1 MGQQPDTILV
11 CPLNWGLGHA
21 TRDIPIIRSYLQQG
35 YRVVVASEANIIQLL
50 QQEVPGIETD
60 YFQGAHITYSSGNNQ
75 IWKLMQQLPLAL
87 FWLIREKQITAK
99 LVKKYKPACIISDN
113 RYGVRHS
120 KVKSVIITHQ
130 LMLKMPSGLSWLEKP
145 FHCLI
150 KLLVSGFSECWI
162 PDSPLPDLLAGD
174 LAHRYKLPQNARFIG
189 PLSRFADSYDEPL
202 ELTTTEKYAPDLLVI
217 LSGPEPQRT
226 ILQKIISEKA
236 MSENIKTLIIAGKPE
251 IKAISSD
258 NSCNLQILPHL
269 KSGQLKYLI
278 TKTPYVICRSGYTTL
293 MDLWYLKKSAIVIPT
308 PGQTEQEYLA
318 GYHHQKNHFA
328 ISQTD
333 FKAISLKQLFKI
345 SEASF
350 RTYF

>member
-1 MGQQPDTILV
+1 MVQQPDTILV

-50 QQEVPGIETD
+50 QQEVAGIETD
-60 YFQGAHITYSSGNNQ
+60 YFSGVHITYSSGNNQ
-75 IWKLMQQLPLAL
+75 LWKLVQQLPSAL

-99 LVKKYKPACIISDN
+99 LVKKYNPVCIISDN

-130 LMLKMPSGLSWLEKP
+130 LMLKMPNGLGWLEKP

-150 KLLVSGFSECWI
+150 QLLVSRFSECWI
-162 PDSPLPDLLAGD
+162 PDNPLPESLAGD
-174 LAHRYKLPQNARFIG
+174 LTHRYKLPKNARLIG
-189 PLSRFADSYDEPL
+189 PLSRFALSCDEPL
-202 ELTTTEKYAPDLLVI
+202 ELKTTEQYAPVLLVI

-226 ILQKIISEKA
+226 ILQEIISEKA
-236 MSENIKTLIIAGKPE
+236 MAENVKTLIIAGKPE
-251 IKAISSD
+251 SQPVLSD
-258 NSCNLQILPHL
+258 NSDNLQILPHL
-269 KSGQLKYLI
+269 KSEQLRHLI
-278 TKTPYVICRSGYTTL
+278 IKTPYVLCRSGYTTL
-293 MDLWYLKKSAIVIPT
+293 MDLWQINKRAIVIPT

-328 ISQTD
+328 ICQAD

-350 RTYF
+350 SSEH

>member
-1 MGQQPDTILV
+1 MVNHPETILV

-21 TRDIPIIRSYLQQG
+21 TRDIPIIQSFLQQG
-35 YRVVVASEANIIQLL
+35 YRVIVASEGHIIQLL
-50 QQEVPGIETD
+50 KKEVPGIETV
-60 YFQGAHITYSSGNNQ
+60 YFPGLHISYASGNNQ
-75 IWKLMQQLPLAL
+75 VFKLMKQLPSAL

-99 LVKKYKPACIISDN
+99 LVKKHKPVCIISDN

-130 LMLKMPSGLSWLEKP
+130 LMLKMPGGLSWLEKL

-150 KLLVSGFSECWI
+150 QLLVSGFSECWI
-162 PDSPLPDLLAGD
+162 PDNPMPDSLAGD
-174 LAHRYKLPQNARFIG
+174 LAHRYKLPKNARLIG
-189 PLSRFADSYDEPL
+189 PLSRFAESYDEPL
-202 ELTTTEKYAPDLLVI
+202 ESNTTEKYSPDLLVI

-226 ILQKIISEKA
+226 ILQEIISEKA

-251 IKAISSD
+251 SKGILSD
-258 NSCNLQILPHL
+258 NSENLQILPHL
-269 KSGQLKYLI
+269 KSEQLRHLI
-278 TKTPYVICRSGYTTL
+278 IKTPYVLCRSGYTTL
-293 MDLWYLKKSAIVIPT
+293 MDLWQIKKRAIVIPT

-328 ISQTD
+328 ISQAD
-333 FKAISLKQLFKI
+333 LKAISLKQLFKL

-350 RTYF
+350 RTEQ